1 MDVVTTIF
9 SNLDIISVICFILG
23 FALVILEMFFP
34 GFGFPGI
41 SGIIL
46 LLAGIILTANT
57 MIEAFILIIIIL
69 LMLGAILTVIL
80 RSANKGGLAK
90 GVILS
95 TSSTREEGYIGV
107 GVEDMDYFLDKIGTT
122 LTMLRPSG
130 SVDFDGVKLDA
141 IAEGEFV
148 SKDKT
153 VKVIKIKSRRLI
165 VKEIKD
171 EN

>member
-1 MDVVTTIF
+1 MDIIATII
-9 SNLDIISVICFILG
+9 SNLDLISVGCFILG
-23 FALVILEMFFP
+23 FGLIIVEMFFP
-34 GFGFPGI
+34 GFGLPGI

-46 LLAGIILTANT
+46 LIAGIILTANT
-57 MIEAFILIIIIL
+57 LIEALILIIVIL
-69 LMLGAILTVIL
+69 LMLGVILTIIL

-95 TSSTREEGYIGV
+95 TSMTREEGYVGV

-141 IAEGEFV
+141 IAEGEFI
-148 SKDKT
+148 SKGKK
-153 VKVIKIKSRRLI
+153 VRVIKIKSRRLI

-171 EN
+171 